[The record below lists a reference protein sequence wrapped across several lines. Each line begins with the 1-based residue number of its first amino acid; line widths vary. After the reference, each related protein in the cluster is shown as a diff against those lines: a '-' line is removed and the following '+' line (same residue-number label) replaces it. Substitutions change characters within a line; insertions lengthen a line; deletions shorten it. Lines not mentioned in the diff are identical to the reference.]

1 MEVRFKPDLEAKLTR
16 LAAEQGRDREA
27 IVVEAV
33 ERMVSYDEWFAGEVD
48 KGIAAVDRGEMVDHE
63 DIKKLI
69 DRRYPG

>member
-1 MEVRFKPDLEAKLTR
+1 
-16 LAAEQGRDREA
+16 
-27 IVVEAV
+27 
-33 ERMVSYDEWFAGEVD
+33 MVSYDEWFAGEVD